1 MNRKTT
7 SPASN
12 SPGYSLPGSR
22 YVLVLGLSLA
32 ATSAALAAAED
43 TKATISAFIDQTCVD
58 CHDPGERKGG
68 LDLTKVPF
76 DLASSASR
84 AKWVQIHDRIE
95 KGEMPPEADELS
107 PERRK
112 ALLSTLSREIVATDR
127 AEVVAHG
134 RGPMRRLNREE
145 YENNLR
151 DLLQMPALDI
161 RDILPEDRTQYG
173 FNKSATALDMSRVQ
187 LAAYLDAADAALRLA
202 MASGEQP
209 PPAMNYRALATK
221 MFPEANTFGE
231 REAMFYARDSKMVP
245 ISGKELAE
253 IRKNESHD
261 PELELA
267 IFRSASW
274 PYYGYPHGFVA
285 KATGEYRVKFQA
297 RAVRQVRD
305 FRLVPAPVSQAMTFR
320 ARAPSGPDV
329 SGDVRS
335 TGGTLDIAPAGDVY
349 ETVVRLKAGETFEY
363 SLLGLP
369 VPLPIT
375 INGGPLYYDFP
386 PMPEGGHPGVAFRW
400 IEITGPIAPAEWPPV
415 SHRVLFGDLPIRQSG
430 KGSLPLEVVAPEP
443 EQDAVRLFRDFA
455 MRAAREPVALEALQI
470 YEQLI
475 LTKLKAG
482 APFAEA
488 MLAGYKAFLC
498 SGHFL
503 YLREPERGDDHY
515 AIAARLSH
523 FLWNSR
529 PDPTLTA
536 HAEKKALRTPTL
548 LRAETDRFIDS
559 ETFEHFVANFTDYWL
574 ELKELR
580 RDIPDLRLYP
590 EYRLDE
596 YLIASLG
603 EETRAFFTAMV
614 RENFPATALLA
625 TDFVF
630 VNDRLARHYDL
641 APVEGSRMRRV
652 PLPSGSPYGGL
663 LTQGAI
669 MRVTSNGTTTS
680 PVIRGA
686 WIMKHL
692 VGEPPPPPPPS
703 VPAVEP
709 DIRGAKS
716 IRDLLALHTKE
727 ASCATCHARF
737 DPVGLALESFDI
749 MGVWRDRYRGLEKG
763 ERITGID
770 RAGHA
775 FAYTVA
781 EAVDPSGKLVDGR
794 AFKNIAELRAILAA
808 NPRQLARNLLHQ
820 FTAYATGTPV
830 RFSDRADIERILDDC
845 QPTDY
850 RIRDL
855 LRGFVASRIFLGEAG
870 SQVANN

>member
-1 MNRKTT
+1 MKPGAIMLIV
-7 SPASN
+7 SMGLPSASI
-12 SPGYSLPGSR
+12 
-22 YVLVLGLSLA
+22 SLA
-32 ATSAALAAAED
+32 APEEAKAAIAAFVE
-43 TKATISAFIDQTCVD
+43 QTCVD

-68 LDLTKVPF
+68 LDLTKLPF
-76 DLASSASR
+76 DLTAPSSR

-95 KGEMPPEADELS
+95 KGEMPPDAEEL
-107 PERRK
+107 PPDRRQ
-112 ALLSTLSREIVATDR
+112 ALLASLSSAIVAVDH
-127 AEVVAHG
+127 AEVIAQG

-151 DLLQMPALDI
+151 DLLKMPALDI
-161 RDILPEDRTQYG
+161 RDMLPEDRTQHG
-173 FNKSATALDMSRVQ
+173 FNKTATALDMSRVQ
-187 LAAYLDAADAALRLA
+187 LAAYLDAADTALRLA
-202 MASGEQP
+202 MSSGEQP
-209 PPAMNYRALATK
+209 PAEVSYRALATK

-231 REAMFYARDSKMVP
+231 REAMFYAKDSKMVP
-245 ISGKELAE
+245 ISAKELNE
-253 IRKNESHD
+253 IRKNNTHD
-261 PELELA
+261 PEMELA

-285 KATGEYRVKFQA
+285 KTAGEYRVKFQA

-305 FRLVPAPVSQAMTFR
+305 FRLVPAPAAQAMSFR
-320 ARAPSGPDV
+320 ARMPSGPDV
-329 SGDVRS
+329 SGDVRA
-335 TGGTLDIAPAGDVY
+335 TGGVLDIAPAGAVY

-375 INGGPLYYDFP
+375 VDGGPLYYDFP
-386 PMPEGGHPGVAFRW
+386 PMPDGGHPGVAFRW
-400 IEITGPIAPAEWPPV
+400 IEISGPIAPPEWPPA
-415 SHRVLFGDLPIRQSG
+415 SHRVLFGDLPMRKAG
-430 KGSLPLEVVAPEP
+430 MGSLPIEIIAPKP
-443 EQDAVRLFRDFA
+443 EEDAVRLFRRFA
-455 MRAAREPVALEALQI
+455 QQAAREPVAAEALQT

-475 LTKLKAG
+475 VGKLKNG

-503 YLREPERGDDHY
+503 YLREPERSDDHF
-515 AIAARLSH
+515 AIASRLSH

-529 PDPTLTA
+529 PDAALQTL
-536 HAEKKALRTPTL
+536 AEKQALRTPAI
-548 LRAETDRFIDS
+548 LRAETDRLIAD
-559 ETFEHFVANFTDYWL
+559 EALEHFVANFTDYWL

-580 RDIPDLRLYP
+580 RDIPDMRLYP

-596 YLIASLG
+596 YLISSLG

-614 RENFPATALLA
+614 RENLPATSLVAS
-625 TDFVF
+625 DFTF
-630 VNDRLARHYDL
+630 VNDRLARHYGL
-641 APVEGSRMRRV
+641 APVEGSHLRKV
-652 PLPSGSPYGGL
+652 SLPAGSPYGGL

-669 MRVTSNGTTTS
+669 MRITSNGTTTS

-686 WIMKHL
+686 WIMKHI
-692 VGEPPPPPPPS
+692 VGDPPPPPPPS

-727 ASCATCHARF
+727 ESCAACHVRF

-775 FAYTVA
+775 FTYTVA
-781 EAVDPSGKLVDGR
+781 EAVDPSGQLADGR
-794 AFKNIAELRAILAA
+794 TFKNIAELRAILAT

-830 RFSDRADIERILDDC
+830 RFSDRTEIERILNECRADG
-845 QPTDY
+845 Y
-850 RIRDL
+850 RVRDL
-855 LRGFVASRIFLGEAG
+855 LHGFIASRIFLGEAG
-870 SQVANN
+870 TQVAQHQLP